1 MEIFKN
7 QDHVLFKN
15 SLGEYHLS
23 IDEFEKLG
31 EKEAI
36 KLAESEILKKSK
48 AEFNQDRID
57 FASARDLGFC
67 EYGIR
72 DFCNQLKLDI
82 NSSYSITELK
92 EKLTVDVILK
102 YPDEILKIFG
112 KSCLDKFGGA
122 YEFLNSNRN
131 EKALRFV
138 LSEQFITDNDLHELA
153 CKFAENVLHVFETK
167 YPNDKR
173 PRLAIEAKR
182 KFIKGEINKDKLTAA
197 SAAAWEAA
205 IDAARY
211 AAWTVASAAARYAA
225 SAAASAAAR
234 YAARYA
240 ASAEARYAAS
250 AAELEFQINETLK
263 ILKGR

>member
-7 QDHVLFKN
+7 QYHVLFKN

-23 IDEFEKLG
+23 FKEFEKLG
-31 EKEAI
+31 EKEAV

-48 AEFNQDRID
+48 VEFNRDRID

-72 DFCNQLKLDI
+72 DFCKKLKLDI

-92 EKLTVDVILK
+92 EKLTVNVILR
-102 YPDEILKIFG
+102 YPSEILKMFG

-122 YEFLNSNRN
+122 YEFLNSNRS
-131 EKALRFV
+131 EEALRFV

-153 CKFAENVLHVFETK
+153 CKFAENVLHVFEK
-167 YPNDKR
+167 EYPNDKR

-182 KFIKGEINKDKLTAA
+182 KFIKGETSKDKL
-197 SAAAWEAA
+197 AAAWEAA

-234 YAARYA
+234 YAASA
-240 ASAEARYAAS
+240 EASAAARYAAS
-250 AAELEFQINETLK
+250 AAELELQINETLK

>member
-7 QDHVLFKN
+7 QYHVLFKN

-23 IDEFEKLG
+23 IDEFEKIG
-31 EKEAI
+31 EKEAV

-48 AEFNQDRID
+48 VEFNRDRID

-72 DFCNQLKLDI
+72 DFCKKLKLDI

-92 EKLTVDVILK
+92 EKLTVNVILR
-102 YPDEILKIFG
+102 YPSEILKMFG

-131 EKALRFV
+131 EKVLSFV
-138 LSEQFITDNDLHELA
+138 LREGFIEENDLHELA

-197 SAAAWEAA
+197 SAAARYAA
-205 IDAARY
+205 GAARY
-211 AAWTVASAAARYAA
+211 AAAWT
-225 SAAASAAAR
+225 
-234 YAARYA
+234 
-240 ASAEARYAAS
+240 
-250 AAELEFQINETLK
+250 AELEFQINETLK
-263 ILKGR
+263 ILKGA